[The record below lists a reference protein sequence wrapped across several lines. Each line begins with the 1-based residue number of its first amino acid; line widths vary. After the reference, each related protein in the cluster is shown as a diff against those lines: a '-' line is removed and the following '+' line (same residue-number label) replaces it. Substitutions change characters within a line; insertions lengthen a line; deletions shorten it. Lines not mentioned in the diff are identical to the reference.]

1 MPPRLPARCP
11 ASPRRFVPDTPVREG
26 RADESLSTMKDPA
39 VALAARIEEFERAA
53 DPRLVLDEAAL
64 AEAEEAMLA
73 CTGGPRDAVVW
84 QLIGALHLARY
95 RLGTDEDEAAVAGVF
110 FAAVAVLDPGGLPE
124 RLRGPHVP
132 AAGSAETWA
141 GLAEQ
146 VFRHVDVSAHP
157 HVGHLVHAILR
168 RALAEPTAE
177 VCDRLGQALLEQA
190 LDIPEPAWAPEA
202 LALLGNGQVRLYR
215 PTGDAGALDD
225 AIHALFRAALADPGH
240 MTDLAAAL
248 GHALP
253 GDTDLIRAYLL
264 AAGRPAGPERS
275 SALLGLLRLTAARAS
290 ASCADADLL
299 ALLRVGQACL
309 DHWHEAG
316 AHPAV
321 LSCYGAGLLEWYAV
335 PGDARSLGAGHD
347 MLATLPSPAPAADPP
362 PTVLP
367 APLSPETTP
376 AISDSASGLSSAAA
390 GEPDQLPGAGVEPSG
405 GRWSAVDVALGR
417 KLAAYAE
424 PEWSSAAFVEPG
436 WWVAEPQ
443 PGGHPDP
450 DSAGT
455 QTVPSPAW
463 HVHPAASRT
472 DDPALRL
479 DLLGQRHWRRH
490 RRTGDPADLELA
502 IQTFRQAV
510 VRAPEGH
517 PDRPA
522 FLADLAGALLP
533 RATQTGDGGAAI
545 ATARAAA
552 DACPAHHPHRPRILL
567 LLGRALSLNPS
578 PRAAD
583 EAVTVLR

>member
-11 ASPRRFVPDTPVREG
+11 ASPRRSVPDTPVREG

-202 LALLGNGQVRLYR
+202 LVLLGNGQVRLYR
-215 PTGDAGALDD
+215 TTGDAGALDD

-321 LSCYGAGLLEWYAV
+321 LSCYGAGLLEWYV
-335 PGDARSLGAGHD
+335 VTGDARSLEAGHD
-347 MLATLPSPAPAADPP
+347 MLATLPSLEPAAA
-362 PTVLP
+362 TVLP
-367 APLSPETTP
+367 APDSPAVSSPLSPESVPAPLPPESVPAVPSPPSPEPTP
-376 AISDSASGLSSAAA
+376 MPAVPASGLSSATA

-405 GRWSAVDVALGR
+405 GRWSAADVALGR
-417 KLAAYAE
+417 QLATDAE
-424 PEWSSAAFVEPG
+424 PEWFSPAFVEP
-436 WWVAEPQ
+436 
-443 PGGHPDP
+443 
-450 DSAGT
+450 
-455 QTVPSPAW
+455 
-463 HVHPAASRT
+463 
-472 DDPALRL
+472 
-479 DLLGQRHWRRH
+479 
-490 RRTGDPADLELA
+490 
-502 IQTFRQAV
+502 
-510 VRAPEGH
+510 
-517 PDRPA
+517 
-522 FLADLAGALLP
+522 
-533 RATQTGDGGAAI
+533 
-545 ATARAAA
+545 
-552 DACPAHHPHRPRILL
+552 
-567 LLGRALSLNPS
+567 
-578 PRAAD
+578 
-583 EAVTVLR
+583 